1 MVGVVRPQ
9 WAAEPKRPKAY
20 RVAGVGEGCPSGVLL
35 SNWLGLIKRRMVLY
49 QTICKGEKMLEQV
62 GKNFALIGAGGY
74 IAPRHMKAIRD
85 TGNRLVAALDKSD
98 SVGVLDSYAYDVAF
112 FTEFE
117 RFDRFVEKLRRQG
130 EDQRLHYVSICSPNY
145 LHDAHI
151 RFALRIG
158 ADAICEKPLVLN
170 PWNLDA
176 LSEMEYES
184 GRKIYNVLQL
194 RLHPAIITLREK
206 IHNDQRLTKHEID
219 LTYITSRGRW
229 YDVSWKGDEHKSGG
243 VATNIGVHFFDM
255 LMWIFG
261 GAQHHEVHL
270 SDDRRMAGFLALE
283 RANVR
288 WFLSVDRED
297 LPARAVAD
305 KKPTYRSLTL
315 DGDEFEFSEGFGDL
329 HTEVY
334 RNILAGRGF
343 GIEDARSSINLVYE
357 LRNAKETRGNSHQM
371 HPFAV
376 AHFKEV

>member
-1 MVGVVRPQ
+1 MSLASCRNPTSTTDS
-9 WAAEPKRPKAY
+9 ADEP
-20 RVAGVGEGCPSGVLL
+20 VI
-35 SNWLGLIKRRMVLY
+35 LIKIRGVAAL
-49 QTICKGEKMLEQV
+49 
-62 GKNFALIGAGGY
+62 KNFALIGAAGY
-74 IAPRHMKAIRD
+74 IAPRHMRAVRD

-98 SVGVLDSYAYDVAF
+98 SVGVLDSYAHDIVF

-117 RFDRFVEKLRRQG
+117 RFDRFAEKLKRQG

-151 RFALRIG
+151 RFALRVG

-176 LSEMEYES
+176 LGEMERES

-194 RLHPAIITLREK
+194 RLHPAIRELK
-206 IHNDQRLTKHEID
+206 GKVATAGHPGKYDID
-219 LTYITSRGRW
+219 LTYMTSRGRW

-261 GAQHHEVHL
+261 SVQHHEVHL
-270 SDDRRMAGFLALE
+270 SDERRMAGFLSLE
-283 RANVR
+283 RANIR

-297 LPARAVAD
+297 LPAQAVVD
-305 KKPTYRSLTL
+305 KKTTYRSLTL

-334 RNILAGRGF
+334 REILAGRGF

-357 LRNAKETRGNSHQM
+357 LRNFKPTRGDSHQM
-371 HPFAV
+371 HPLV
-376 AHFKEV
+376 AAHLKEI